1 VRKLILGTALGV
13 GMALS
18 VLSAGARADLI
29 LSAPLSTVNLAT
41 TPQFSRPGVPANLA
55 QTVEVGA
62 TLSVNTPGTVTFT
75 YIGSEAGFINQF
87 FTNSTASGT
96 PTFSTPGSTNM
107 QFVSCTTGCSSS
119 IAAALG
125 TLAFSFRSPIGMAV
139 NGVDGM
145 IEPNFGVW
153 LQNPDTAYLYF
164 NDGGAGDD
172 ADFNDMIIRASF
184 AAVPEPHTVALMLA
198 GLGLLGFMARKRVR
212 R

>member
-1 VRKLILGTALGV
+1 
-13 GMALS
+13 MALS

-41 TPQFSRPGVPANLA
+41 
-55 QTVEVGA
+55 
-62 TLSVNTPGTVTFT
+62 TPGTVTFT

-107 QFVSCTTGCSSS
+107 QFVSCTTGYSSS